1 MKSKLLIL
9 TAAALALSA
18 CAKKPE
24 SIDAAYISPLEYRG
38 MSCEDLEFEA
48 SRVSVALGKTSQ
60 HQDQA
65 RTNDIMGVLILGF
78 PVSTMSGD
86 NVASQVGELKG
97 REKAINEAMKK
108 QDCGIYAHM
117 M

>member
-1 MKSKLLIL
+1 MKSTMVLL
-9 TAAALALSA
+9 TAALVLSA

-24 SIDAAYISPLEYRG
+24 NIDAAYISPLEYRG
-38 MSCEDLEFEA
+38 MTCQDLEFEA
-48 SRVSVALGKTSQ
+48 SRISVALGKTSQ
-60 HQDQA
+60 NQDKA
-65 RTNDIMGVLILGF
+65 RTNDIMGVLLLGF

-86 NVASQVGELKG
+86 NVAAQVGELKG
-97 REKAINEAMKK
+97 REKAINEAMKR